1 MRVLQGTGPWPEL
14 SGPTVATIGV
24 FDGVHLGHRAVLSRA
39 VDAGR
44 ELGWPAVA
52 VTFDPH
58 PREVLTPGQ
67 APPLITTA
75 RRKAALIDGL
85 ALDALVVLRFDEALS
100 RWPAE
105 EFARR
110 VLAEGLHAK
119 RVVVGANFTFGH
131 RASGTVDTL
140 RQLGS
145 ELEFEPESIPLA
157 EVEGRRVSSSSI
169 RAAVAEGDLAW
180 PAAALGR
187 RFGVDGQVV
196 AGAGRGA
203 GLGFPT
209 ANLEIAPRMLLPA
222 RGVYAGRATLEDGTN
237 ARSCRAAI
245 NVGTNPQF
253 GWEGFH
259 VEAFLLDFDE
269 DLRGRE
275 ITVEFWERLRDEVRF
290 ASVEDLVHQIG
301 SDVERT
307 RASIPGN

>member
-1 MRVLQGTGPWPEL
+1 MRVFRGNGPWPEL
-14 SGPTVATIGV
+14 AGPTVVTIGV

-39 VDAGR
+39 VDVGR
-44 ELGWPAVA
+44 QLGRPAVA

-67 APPLITTA
+67 APPLLTTA
-75 RRKAALIDGL
+75 RRKAALIDELG
-85 ALDALVVLRFDEALS
+85 LDAMVVLRFDDALS
-100 RWPAE
+100 RLPAE

-110 VLAEGLHAK
+110 VVSEGLRAE

-131 RASGTVDTL
+131 QALGTVDTL
-140 RQLGS
+140 RGLGH
-145 ELEFEPESIPLA
+145 ELAFEVESIPLA
-157 EVEGRRVSSSSI
+157 EVQGRRVSSSSI

-180 PAAALGR
+180 PTAALGR
-187 RFGVDGQVV
+187 RFTVDGQVV

-209 ANLEIAPRMLLPA
+209 ANLEVPPRMLLPA
-222 RGVYAGRATLEDGTN
+222 RGVYAGRAILEDGGIL
-237 ARSCRAAI
+237 RSNRAAI

-253 GWEGFH
+253 GWEALH

-269 DLRGRE
+269 DLRRRE

-290 ASVEDLVHQIG
+290 DSVEDLVRQIG

-307 RASIPGN
+307 RALIPGG